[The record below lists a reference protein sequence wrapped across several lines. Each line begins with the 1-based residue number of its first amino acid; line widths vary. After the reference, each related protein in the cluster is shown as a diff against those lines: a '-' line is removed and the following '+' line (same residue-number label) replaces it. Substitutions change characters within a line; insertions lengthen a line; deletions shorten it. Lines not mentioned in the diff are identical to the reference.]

1 MSVQV
6 RLLGPVDVVVDGVEL
21 PLPGLR
27 RKAVL
32 ARLALRP
39 GEVVGVDRLIDA
51 VWDGDP
57 PATAVNALQS
67 HVSYL
72 RRLLGPD
79 AVRAQAPGYVLAVPG
94 TDLRE
99 AERLIGEGRGAP
111 GPQERLAALERA
123 LALWRGQPLADVREL
138 SWFAGEAERLE
149 RTRRAAEQAAIECRL
164 ALGSHAALV
173 PELTELT
180 ARHPFDEDL
189 HGQLMVALYRS
200 GRQADALTVLHG
212 LRARLRDELGIDP
225 GGPLRDLEAAI
236 LRQDPG
242 LDLAPVPAARPGRQ
256 SGGAALVERAEETG
270 LIDRALDETVS
281 GGTGHVLI
289 FEGPAGIGKTSLL
302 EHARNRASALGFT
315 VVRARGSDLETDYAW
330 GCAGQLFHRHAEA
343 GALLSPE
350 GGQATGGE
358 YQTILSLYRL
368 AGDLAARDPL
378 LLVLDDLHW
387 ADTLSAQFLA
397 FLAARLDALRAVL
410 VIGLRP
416 GHERLQRFTAAIGG
430 LPHAVTRV
438 LRPLTSEG
446 CAALLSGVLDAPPS
460 LVDQCHALTRGNPFL
475 LRELALQLAEAEDDA
490 ERTLLEGSPSLHRFV
505 DRQLRHLPR
514 PCLDAARV
522 LAVLGDGTGT
532 DWVARVALVTP
543 REALDALTPLVSD
556 QLVECEG
563 VPLRFSF
570 AHPMLR
576 AAVYDATPAALRT
589 ELHLRA
595 AHTATDAHDP
605 LRAATHLSRVPPGL
619 DERDP
624 VPVLDAAAE
633 LSLAR
638 GAVASTVTFLRRML
652 EEDLGERRVATLA
665 RLGTAEA
672 LVDTGRA
679 VETLSAV
686 LAVEP
691 DPEARARISYGLAST
706 LWLASRPREAAR
718 VCQAALERDSL
729 MSEDSR
735 YFLQS
740 CAVMVAYGTR
750 HGADLV
756 AAADAYRGQDVGGS
770 PDSLGGVAL
779 EAGLALHDM
788 FQNRRESAE
797 RRALRAVTGDR
808 LIGHPM
814 AEPLMTCAW
823 YALLPCDSPALL
835 PSVEAMLDHS
845 RRAGSFRGMTP
856 ALLYRAEHMYIG
868 GHLAEAVADARQA
881 WEVGQYGATGL
892 SETFLAN
899 VLLNALVARGEIKEA
914 SEVLRRVKASHAPG
928 VTRSIYAPGEI
939 SLLLALGDTDTAFER
954 TLALRDEC
962 EAAPMTNPLVSD
974 WRAPLIHCLNR
985 LNRPEEAREVAA
997 NLLSLAETWGTPRA
1011 LGRALRHAASAE
1023 PLPRRLK
1030 LLAESVH
1037 LLDQTRSHLERAKSH
1052 AAYAQALT
1060 TANHPTKAQT
1070 HLTTATNLATQCGAL
1085 PLQTSTTTAL
1095 THLGGTPPPSP
1106 QLS

>member
-1 MSVQV
+1 MPVQV

-39 GEVVGVDRLIDA
+39 GEVVGVDGLIDA

-79 AVRAQAPGYVLAVPG
+79 AIRAKAPGYVLAVPG

-111 GPQERLAALERA
+111 GPSERLAALERA

-164 ALGSHAALV
+164 ALGGHTALI

-189 HGQLMVALYRS
+189 HGQLMVALYRG

-256 SGGAALVERAEETG
+256 SAGTALVERAEETG
-270 LIDRALDETVS
+270 LIDRALAETVS
-281 GGTGHVLI
+281 GGTGRVI
-289 FEGPAGIGKTSLL
+289 VFEGPAGMGKTSLL

-330 GCAGQLFHRHAEA
+330 GCAAQLFHRHAEA
-343 GALLSPE
+343 DALLSP
-350 GGQATGGE
+350 GQGGE
-358 YQTILSLYRL
+358 YRTILSLYRL

-378 LLVLDDLHW
+378 LIVLDDLHW

-397 FLAARLDALRAVL
+397 FLAARLDTMRAVL

-438 LRPLTSEG
+438 LRPLTSDG
-446 CAALLSGVLDAPPS
+446 CAALLSGVIDAPPS
-460 LVDQCHALTRGNPFL
+460 LVDRCRALTRGNPFL
-475 LRELALQLAEAEDDA
+475 LRELALQLAEADDV

-505 DRQLRHLPR
+505 DRQLRHLP
-514 PCLDAARV
+514 PACLDAARV

-532 DWVARVALVTP
+532 DWLARVALVTP

-624 VPVLDAAAE
+624 VPVLDQAAE

-652 EEDLGERRVATLA
+652 EEDLGDRRVATLA

-672 LVDTGRA
+672 LVDTGQA

-691 DPEARARISYGLAST
+691 DPDARARISYGLAST

-718 VCQAALERDSL
+718 VCQTSLERDTG
-729 MSEDSR
+729 MSDESR

-750 HGADLV
+750 HGSDLV
-756 AAADAYRGQDVGGS
+756 AAADAYRRDDIG
-770 PDSLGGVAL
+770 DSLGGIAL

-797 RRALRAVTGDR
+797 RRALRAITGDR

-845 RRAGSFRGMTP
+845 RRTGSFRGMAP
-856 ALLYRAEHMYIG
+856 ALLYRAEHMYVRG
-868 GHLAEAVADARQA
+868 NLDEAIADARQA
-881 WEVGQYGATGL
+881 WEVGQYGTTGL
-892 SETFLAN
+892 SATFLAN
-899 VLLNALVARGEIKEA
+899 VLLNALVDRGDLKEA
-914 SEVLRRVKASHAPG
+914 SAVLHRIKSSPTPG
-928 VTRSIYAPGEI
+928 VSGVIYAPGEI
-939 SLLLALGDTDTAFER
+939 ALLLALGDTTAALQR
-954 TLALRDEC
+954 TLAFRDEC
-962 EAAPMTNPLVSD
+962 EATPITNPLTSD
-974 WRAPLIHCLNR
+974 WRAPLIQCLVR
-985 LNRPEEAREVAA
+985 LGRHEEARETADS
-997 NLLSLAETWGTPRA
+997 LLSLSETWATPRA
-1011 LGRALRHAASAE
+1011 LGRALRHAALTH
-1023 PLPRRLK
+1023 PLPRRLD
-1030 LLAESVH
+1030 LLAESIN
-1037 LLDQTRSHLERAKSH
+1037 LLTQTDAHLELTKSQSAH
-1052 AAYAQALT
+1052 TQAQSPT
-1060 TANHPTKAQT
+1060 PHPTKP
-1070 HLTTATNLATQCGAL
+1070 L
-1085 PLQTSTTTAL
+1085 PHPPRPGPSTTRSNNP
-1095 THLGGTPPPSP
+1095 HPPSAR
-1106 QLS
+1106 